1 MALERLEEIAQEV
14 LDLLGKYKLTYDE
27 MFYTL
32 SYVERMMQMDM
43 IEEMLEDYGLI
54 SFEEEGEGGDAEAE
68 SN

>member
-14 LDLLGKYKLTYDE
+14 VDLLGKYKLTYDE

-32 SYVERMMQMDM
+32 NYVERMMQMDM

-54 SFEEEGEGGDAEAE
+54 SFEEGEGEENSKEE
-68 SN
+68 S

>member
-54 SFEEEGEGGDAEAE
+54 SFEEEEGEEEE
-68 SN
+68 S

>member
-1 MALERLEEIAQEV
+1 LALERLEEIAQEV

-54 SFEEEGEGGDAEAE
+54 SFEEEGGEGEPGE
-68 SN
+68 S